1 MRLLTLALCASLATG
16 RGKGGECDAE
26 DHDKRVCDNNNKCI
40 CSNGRRRLSNYSAP
54 TAAPTSGP
62 EPRYYY
68 DDAPTREPTNH
79 GGYSG
84 YWAEPERDCQC
95 QTKLQG
101 WQIGLIVVAALL
113 GVVCL
118 LGLSKTCEAKE
129 DGGGGGRRAKVG
141 EERQVRAEPGPTGRA
156 APMAEGTILGYEQ
169 PHIENGGGFRQAPM
183 AAGTVVGYA
192 PTTMALDGP
201 PTSAA
206 DELRKL
212 ADMKQQGLLTDEEF
226 STAKAKL
233 LARM

>member
-1 MRLLTLALCASLATG
+1 LATG

-40 CSNGRRRLSNYSAP
+40 CSGGDNGRRRLSNS
-54 TAAPTSGP
+54 TAAPTPHSTYDP
-62 EPRYYY
+62 Y
-68 DDAPTREPTNH
+68 DDVPPLEPTH
-79 GGYSG
+79 PGY
-84 YWAEPERDCQC
+84 YWAESERDCQC

-129 DGGGGGRRAKVG
+129 DGGGGGGRRAKVG
-141 EERQVRAEPGPTGRA
+141 EERQFRAEPGPTGRA

-192 PTTMALDGP
+192 PTTTAHDGP